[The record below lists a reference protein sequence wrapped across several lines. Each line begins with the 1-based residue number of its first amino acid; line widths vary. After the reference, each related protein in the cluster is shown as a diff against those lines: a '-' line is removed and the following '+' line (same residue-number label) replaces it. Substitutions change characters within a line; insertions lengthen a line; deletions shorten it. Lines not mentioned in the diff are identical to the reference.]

1 MNDASEKPD
10 HASSRRLE
18 LIAVV
23 SFVIVNLV
31 APLVVGEMYPF
42 TISPMFCDQ
51 PQQYCTYQLF
61 DERGS
66 ELDLESFGLHLVYD
80 GNPPGLGMG
89 IEATPRLH
97 KFGEVPELESVVAH
111 LKKAVASVKP
121 DCKTIRVCQS
131 VVCCNGTCPEATV
144 REATISI
151 EPEMQAVE

>member
-1 MNDASEKPD
+1 MNEANGKLEN
-10 HASSRRLE
+10 ASSRRLE

-23 SFVIVNLV
+23 SFVIINLV

-51 PQQYCTYQLF
+51 PEQYCTYQLF
-61 DERGS
+61 DDQGN
-66 ELDLESFGLHLVYD
+66 ELDLESYGLHLVYD

-97 KFGEVPELESVVAH
+97 EFGEVPELESVVAH
-111 LKKAVASVKP
+111 LKETASSVKP

-151 EPEMQAVE
+151 RSEMQVVE